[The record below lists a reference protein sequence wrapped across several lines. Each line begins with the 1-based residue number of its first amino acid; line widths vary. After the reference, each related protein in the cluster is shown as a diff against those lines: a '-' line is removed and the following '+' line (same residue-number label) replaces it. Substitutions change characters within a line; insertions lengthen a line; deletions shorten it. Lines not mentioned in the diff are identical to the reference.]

1 MLERLPESGQGVD
14 SHYILE
20 DYKDISNSFSGEDQR
35 SPEGQGVDSVYIN
48 LEDNKDNS
56 KSVSGKC
63 RKRKRKSQ
71 LESASPVLAKKSRTG
86 DKTLAEG
93 DISPCGV
100 CGAKSTGAHYGC
112 ANACEGCK
120 GFFRRRVMYR
130 DISSYLCGSGGQ
142 CKTSGRSRIHC
153 KVCRYKQCIDIGMK
167 PENVK
172 HEDPDKTSN
181 NLTFEQQVLRFHK
194 ETLTPLPA
202 IYSARQHLEKANHF
216 VAREWPVTADLGPLT
231 SPASGPA
238 DSLRFIESLP
248 GWEELRG
255 HDQQWA
261 AHTGSLQVM
270 LVRLLARWR
279 PEVGAFLFPCGQF
292 VFPGQMRGSL
302 PEKAVHYLPILAAQ
316 FTSLTQQELSLI
328 SALVATNPLSP
339 CSLYKATLAAIS
351 ETRSGLHL
359 LALSMQVSELFLMA
373 CTDHWQNVSIN

>member
-130 DISSYLCGSGGQ
+130 DISSYLCGGGGQ

-231 SPASGPA
+231 SPAPGPA
-238 DSLRFIESLP
+238 DSIRFIESLP

-261 AHTGSLQVM
+261 AHTGTLQVM

-279 PEVGAFLFPCGQF
+279 PEVGAFLFPCGQS
-292 VFPGQMRGSL
+292 VCPGQRRGGL
-302 PEKAVHYLPILAAQ
+302 PEKVGPGPGVGLSRGPPASPSLPVGGAPVSGPVARHLEPLQPARKLVH
-316 FTSLTQQELSLI
+316 S
-328 SALVATNPLSP
+328 
-339 CSLYKATLAAIS
+339 
-351 ETRSGLHL
+351 
-359 LALSMQVSELFLMA
+359 
-373 CTDHWQNVSIN
+373 